1 MWQKSIDIGTI
12 IEMRDCVAGL
22 TRLDFSVYDGTG
34 RLLVP
39 FISDDPIAK
48 MATSSAALMEEY
60 EGFVRD
66 SIEKAILRRGAS
78 LFKGPMNQY
87 QCFIPAQTG
96 DASLVMVG
104 TSFYTSAKE
113 IEDFLAQRGPDYG
126 LSVQEVRSLTKGMVF
141 IDLRG
146 ISEICGNVHR
156 LFNLS
161 LREHYEK
168 NLNIER
174 YRRLRTI
181 VDLLSEIE
189 QDMDED
195 RIYTL
200 ISDTIIFLFG
210 GDTVSIM
217 TQTPD
222 KFIPVL
228 TTGRFKRQ
236 VEMNILRTDN
246 AAIMDAIR
254 NHRPLICTE
263 AIDLLRLGYPDEI
276 TSLYLFPISLK
287 DETFGLLGI
296 FNSRFSRDEIDS
308 ISKLCNLA
316 GCVLRTISFQK
327 MYARNIRDLSAMN
340 LAAINLSTAFKDP
353 DALYESIVEIA
364 SRLTNAEKASLMLP
378 GEEERGE
385 LLIRAVKGM
394 NKWIARNIRIKS
406 GEGIA
411 GRVYRD
417 GSPLIISDIEK
428 DLSARKRPNYKTGSF
443 VSIPLKIGEE
453 TIGVLNLSDKVSGEV
468 FSEADMSFLHYF
480 ASYASIAIRGA
491 HYYKIS
497 EEMRTLSITDS
508 LTGLFN
514 RRYFDD
520 RLFEEL
526 QRATRYDS
534 VFSLAI
540 FDIDDFKLF
549 NDTEGHLAGDE
560 ILKAIADISRDSL
573 RSIDIIARFG
583 GEEFS
588 IIMPQTGR
596 DEAFGVAERVRKN
609 IRNLM
614 PLSWKNFPHE
624 RITVSVGVATFP
636 MDGRDARSLIKSA
649 DKALYRAKVSGKDKT
664 VASET
669 DDPLNEDMPLRN
681 TAPF

>member
-1 MWQKSIDIGTI
+1 MWQKLIDIGTI

-34 RLLVP
+34 HLLVP
-39 FISDDPIAK
+39 FISDDPIIK
-48 MATSSAALMEEY
+48 MAASSAALREEY
-60 EGFVRD
+60 ERFARD

-96 DASLVMVG
+96 DISLVMVG
-104 TSFYTSAKE
+104 SSLYTSAKE
-113 IEDFLAQRGPDYG
+113 IEEFLLQRGPGYG

-168 NLNIER
+168 NLNMER

-189 QDMDED
+189 QDMTED
-195 RIYTL
+195 KIYTL

-217 TQTPD
+217 TQTLD

-236 VEMNILRTDN
+236 VEMNILKADN
-246 AAIMDAIR
+246 AAIMDAIK
-254 NHRPLICTE
+254 NHRPVICTE
-263 AIDLLRLGYPDEI
+263 AIDLLRFGYPDEI

-296 FNSRFSRDEIDS
+296 FNSQFSRDAIDS
-308 ISKLCNLA
+308 ISKLCSLA
-316 GCVLRTISFQK
+316 GCVLRTISLQR
-327 MYARNIRDLSAMN
+327 MYSKNIRDLTAIN
-340 LAAINLSTAFKDP
+340 LAAINLGPAFKDP

-378 GEEERGE
+378 GEERGE
-385 LLIRAVKGM
+385 LLVRAVKGM
-394 NKWIARNIRIKS
+394 NKWIARNIRIRA

-411 GRVYRD
+411 GKVYKD
-417 GSPLIISDIEK
+417 GSPLIISDIER
-428 DLSARKRPNYKTGSF
+428 DLSARKRPNYRTGSF
-443 VSIPLKIGEE
+443 VSIPLRIGDE

-468 FSEADMSFLHYF
+468 FSEADMTFLQYF

-526 QRATRYDS
+526 LRATRYES

-560 ILKAIADISRDSL
+560 VLKAIANISRDSL

-596 DEAFGVAERVRKN
+596 EEAFGVAERVRKN

-614 PLSWKNFPHE
+614 PLNWKNFPHE

-664 VASET
+664 VTSET
-669 DDPLNEDMPLRN
+669 DDPLNEDMHLRK
-681 TAPF
+681 TAPL